1 MYNHESHFTLDVH
14 SLCKE
19 TGITQTTFS
28 PHCFHRLQ
36 PLDVGVMGPIKGK
49 LRVAQHDGMTV
60 NPGKVTTIHDL
71 ASLTNVAYQTPFI
84 AKNIMSNFAKP
95 GVRLFSRI
103 AFGDEDFGP

>member
-1 MYNHESHFTLDVH
+1 MKVFSLLMCILYAKKTVSHKLFP
-14 SLCKE
+14 
-19 TGITQTTFS
+19 

-71 ASLTNVAYQTPFI
+71 ASLTNAAYQTPFI
-84 AKNIMSNFAKP
+84 AKNIMSTFAKP
-95 GVRLFSRI
+95 GV
-103 AFGDEDFGP
+103 